1 MCIRD
6 SDYAKKLVKEAVSNI
21 DDSASEPVL
30 KNLFPNLNEFATK
43 EEVLDSI
50 DSVTLDEVNAFYNYV
65 MQNSM
70 AKAVLTAPVEKNPA
84 LEQTVLNK
92 LSQGQITFKP
102 FKFDYFQCY
111 EPIKEDLL
119 LKKAEPRNQA
129 DIVQAFKF
137 KTNYNP
143 KDHAVFT
150 LLNTILGGGPSSR
163 LFEDLREKQKLAYR
177 VESDISYTGNT
188 GVMTL
193 AIKTTTDNPT
203 ENIQQY
209 ENVKKSLDGFKS
221 HIEKLKNEKVS
232 QQELE
237 AAKLRI
243 KTKLLNTLESSE
255 SQTIVLSASKDS
267 PSGIDAVNKTLALVD
282 EITPDDLQQAAR
294 YIFDGKSITSIL
306 ASQNTLD
313 NMNLG

>member
-1 MCIRD
+1 M
-6 SDYAKKLVKEAVSNI
+6 
-21 DDSASEPVL
+21 
-30 KNLFPNLNEFATK
+30 
-43 EEVLDSI
+43 
-50 DSVTLDEVNAFYNYV
+50 
-65 MQNSM
+65 
-70 AKAVLTAPVEKNPA
+70 
-84 LEQTVLNK
+84 
-92 LSQGQITFKP
+92 
-102 FKFDYFQCY
+102 
-111 EPIKEDLL
+111 

-232 QQELE
+232 PQELE